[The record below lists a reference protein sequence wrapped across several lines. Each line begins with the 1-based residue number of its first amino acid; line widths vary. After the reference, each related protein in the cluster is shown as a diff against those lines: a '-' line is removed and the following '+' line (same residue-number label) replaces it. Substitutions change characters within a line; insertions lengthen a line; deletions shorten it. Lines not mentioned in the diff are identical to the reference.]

1 MNWGGGRQ
9 TEKET
14 RSSTFSLLA
23 LRVFKRKGNF
33 IKGETKYELAEE
45 LKKKKIKF
53 KRNKFFRRKKQ
64 FYHFD
69 MERAAIPSKQKTH
82 LCTWK
87 KKKYSQGVNK
97 GKK

>member
-1 MNWGGGRQ
+1 MNWQ
-9 TEKET
+9 K
-14 RSSTFSLLA
+14 
-23 LRVFKRKGNF
+23 N
-33 IKGETKYELAEE
+33 
-45 LKKKKIKF
+45 KK
-53 KRNKFFRRKKQ
+53 NKFFRRKKQ
-64 FYHFD
+64 FYQFD